1 MHYFD
6 FEYRDKL
13 ASPWYS
19 GLAQGLGLSLLS
31 RAYIET
37 RNDKYLNA
45 AKRAWISMELKTNAG
60 GVIFEDKKKIF
71 GLRSILFT
79 PDAYSQ
85 WFYLGLIWSI

>member
-45 AKRAWISMELKTNAG
+45 AKKSM
-60 GVIFEDKKKIF
+60 DKYGAENQCWWRNF
-71 GLRSILFT
+71 
-79 PDAYSQ
+79 
-85 WFYLGLIWSI
+85 